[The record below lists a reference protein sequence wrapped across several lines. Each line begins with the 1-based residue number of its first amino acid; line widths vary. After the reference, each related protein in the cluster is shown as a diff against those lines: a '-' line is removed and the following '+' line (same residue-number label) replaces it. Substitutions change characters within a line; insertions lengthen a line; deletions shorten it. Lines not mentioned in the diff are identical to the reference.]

1 MKFNEFINY
10 VKSIGGV
17 DTDGYYGKQCMDL
30 YNYYCNNVLEIQ
42 NVGADCAKNILKNP
56 NIMNNVERI
65 NNYAEFVPQKG
76 DIAVFTGGTYGHV
89 AICLGE
95 GDVNKF
101 KTIDQNWQAQKLTEE
116 WHNYTYMAP
125 LVFLRPK
132 NQKNIVELKSIEEV
146 AKEVIAQ
153 KWGNNPER
161 KERLIAAGYDYNA
174 VQARVNE
181 IINLNKET
189 TYTAV
194 QGDNLTKIANKF
206 GTTVDSLVAKNGI
219 VNPDLIYVG
228 QVLKI

>member
-10 VKSIGGV
+10 VKSVGGV

-30 YNYYCNNVLEIQ
+30 YNYYCNNVLGIQ
-42 NVGADCAKNILKNP
+42 NVGADCAKNILKNA

-65 NNYAEFVPQKG
+65 NNYPAFVPQKG
-76 DIAVFTGGTYGHV
+76 DIVVFTGGIYGHV

-101 KTIDQNWQAQKLTEE
+101 KTIDQNWVNQKLTEE

-132 NQKNIVELKSIEEV
+132 NQSNIVTLKSIDEV
-146 AKEVIAQ
+146 AHEVINRQ
-153 KWGNNPER
+153 WGDGEER
-161 KERLIAAGYDYNA
+161 KRRLSEAGYDAKA
-174 VQARVNE
+174 VQNKVNE
-181 IINLNKET
+181 LMNANEEK
-189 TYTAV
+189 TYTVVA
-194 QGDNLTKIANKF
+194 GDNLTKIANKF
-206 GTTVDSLVAKNGI
+206 GTSIDHIKNKNNI
-219 VNPDLIYVG
+219 ADVNKIYVG

>member
-10 VKSIGGV
+10 VKSTGGI

-42 NVGADCAKNILKNP
+42 NVGADYARNILKNS

-65 NNYAEFVPQKG
+65 DNYAEFVPQKG

-146 AKEVIAQ
+146 AQEVIAQ

-161 KERLIAAGYDYNA
+161 KEKLIAAGYDYNA
-174 VQARVNE
+174 VQSRVNE
-181 IINLNKET
+181 IMNANKEI
-189 TYTAV
+189 TYTV
-194 QGDNLTKIANKF
+194 VVGDNLTKIANRF
-206 GTTVDSLVAKNGI
+206 GTTVEYIRNKNNI
-219 VNPDLIYVG
+219 ADVNKIYVG